1 MKTFKQHITEVS
13 SHRTQIRQQ
22 GSDKTAAAVGSSGEQ
37 GAEDSVIGAH
47 NIHDEKVLDVVN
59 GFVGSIADGE
69 YINPQHAVDKLAEK
83 LARVGL
89 HFECPP
95 LKGDEGKL
103 TCEVKKHGGR
113 FGKDTDTPYDEF
125 VNDDGISHILE
136 GGLSLKV
143 NYEMSPK
150 NNSCRVFAKIA

>member
-1 MKTFKQHITEVS
+1 MRYGGIYDQIGYGF
-13 SHRTQIRQQ
+13 HRYST
-22 GSDKTAAAVGSSGEQ
+22 
-37 GAEDSVIGAH
+37 
-47 NIHDEKVLDVVN
+47 DEKWLVPHFEKMLYDQALLIHSYLDAYIATKDKFYLDVVN

-69 YINPQHAVDKLAEK
+69 YINPQHAGDKLAEK

-113 FGKDTDTPYDEF
+113 FGKDTDGSDI
-125 VNDDGISHILE
+125 NDDGISHVKE
-136 GGLSLKV
+136 GGLKLEVKHERISNGSFKV
-143 NYEMSPK
+143 Y
-150 NNSCRVFAKIA
+150 AKLI